1 MHLRAFLI
9 LSLALAALSC
19 AALQPVSTNGPRR
32 NQPPYPAILPETK
45 QRTDAAQAAWL
56 QIASQ
61 QGIPGKPEVTLH
73 PIIDTIT
80 SLPENLGGTLYLPKV
95 GTTSEMSAEETR
107 ESLRRLLR
115 EWRPLL
121 GADPNQ
127 LSLVEESKNAD
138 GVRIARYEQKPF
150 IYPLRGDY
158 GKVEVRYTSDRRI
171 LNVSSNAIPSTDKIQ
186 PVLSGAALQVKADE
200 VPAKLVGRAITY
212 SDSTGTH
219 TLTLENAA
227 QVTVQQLVVYPIE
240 VAGNPAEI
248 RFYLAWE
255 VTVTNAPIK
264 LIYLDAL
271 EDEVIATKV

>member
-1 MHLRAFLI
+1 MTFA
-9 LSLALAALSC
+9 LSTLSC
-19 AALQPVSTNGPRR
+19 AALQPVSTNGPGR

-45 QRTDAAQAAWL
+45 ERTVAAQAAWL

-61 QGIPGKPEVTLH
+61 QGIPGKPQVTLH
-73 PIIDTIT
+73 PITDTIT
-80 SLPENLGGTLYLPKV
+80 TLPPNLSGSLYLPKV
-95 GTTSEMSAEETR
+95 GTTPQMSAEETR

-121 GADPNQ
+121 GADPAQ
-127 LSLVEESKNAD
+127 LSLVEESTDAD
-138 GVRIARYEQKPF
+138 GVRVAKYEQKPF

-158 GKVEVRYTSDRRI
+158 GRVEVRYAPDRRI

-186 PVLSGAALQVKADE
+186 PVLSGAALQVKAEE
-200 VPAKLVGRAITY
+200 VPSKLVGRAITY
-212 SDSTGTH
+212 SDSTGAH
-219 TLTLENAA
+219 TFTIGSAT

-248 RFYLAWE
+248 QFYLAWE
-255 VTVTNAPIK
+255 VALANAPVK

-271 EDEVIATKV
+271 QDEVIVTKV